1 MGDPSQPSQLA
12 SAPISFLG
20 QPIEHRDSLRAM
32 LGRSEEQV
40 AWVGDV
46 TTFCKKEG
54 RPGPR
59 RFQRLWDQLG
69 GTHDSDYLR
78 YLTDTIDRAQ
88 AKLVIAFWGTTPLPD
103 VVALKKKRPRV
114 KIVFMVLCH
123 PLAAEPMGV
132 ARQNYF
138 IRRAARYLD
147 AILYPSAEMRE
158 YFNDRILRRELPST
172 VIPPCWPASFQSATR
187 AAAVADCPNLIY
199 TGRTDFNGWGA
210 QATDDTRPL
219 MKALLDAG
227 IELHHGSTPESEDGH
242 PRRKTFKVVSLKG
255 LIEMIGGYDASLIAY
270 NIAAAKCDERFRFT
284 VFDRLLTS
292 VTAGVPIAIPKVG
305 YPASKSYLREGGYP
319 IIEFDSPR
327 DLHYALSD
335 RAKVNELRDQAWNA
349 RSNFQA
355 ERHGPALRK
364 FLNQLL

>member
-1 MGDPSQPSQLA
+1 MVDPSQPSQLG
-12 SAPISFLG
+12 SMPISFLG

-46 TTFCKKEG
+46 TTYLKTAG
-54 RPGPR
+54 RKGVGR
-59 RFQRLWDQLG
+59 VQRLWDQLG
-69 GTHDSDYLR
+69 GTHDPNYLS
-78 YLTDTIDRAQ
+78 YVLKTIDESAT
-88 AKLVIAFWGTTPLPD
+88 KLVIAFWGTTPLPD
-103 VVALKKKRPRV
+103 VVALKKQRPKV
-114 KIVFMVLCH
+114 KIVFIVLCH

-132 ARQNYF
+132 ARQNF
-138 IRRAARYLD
+138 FMRRAARYLD
-147 AILYPSAEMRE
+147 GIIYPSQEMRE
-158 YFNDRILRRELPST
+158 YFNDRVLRRELPAA

-187 AAAVADCPNLIY
+187 AAAVADHPNLIY

-227 IELHHGSTPESEDGH
+227 IEIHHGSTPESEDGH

-270 NIAAAKCDERFRFT
+270 NTGAAKCDERFRFT

-292 VTAGVPIAIPKVG
+292 VTAGVPIAIPKQG
-305 YPASKSYLREGGYP
+305 YAASKSYLREGGYP
-319 IIEFDSPR
+319 MIEFESPR
-327 DLHYALSD
+327 DLHEALSN
-335 RAKVNELRDQAWNA
+335 RARMNELRDQAWAA
-349 RSNFQA
+349 RQNYAA

-364 FLNQLL
+364 YLEQFL